1 MKTTTMYNET
11 AAKKIQSKTTSE
23 VIATFILSGKM
34 IEAGHPDSNLYTV
47 RGWLMDELE
56 RRDPEAFDRWL
67 SVDGFPTDESL
78 YNYYPC

>member
-1 MKTTTMYNET
+1 M
-11 AAKKIQSKTTSE
+11 IFFS
-23 VIATFILSGKM
+23 FIFFYPPELPGSHPRIIFWRAIVLSGKM

-78 YNYYPC
+78 YDYYPC